1 MWNAKGAEVMK
12 SLHKVLDI
20 LDYIALSGRAGI
32 REISDHT
39 GFPPPTAHRIVST
52 LVGRH
57 YLEQDPA
64 TKGYALSLKFLEL
77 GSLVQHR
84 FDLVRIAKPHLE
96 LIVAETK
103 ESASLIVR
111 DGDDAVYLDHVQDQH
126 MLQLFTQVGA
136 RVPLYSTGGGKVLL
150 GGMTDA
156 EIGSYVKRTNRI
168 RHTDRTIVEAE
179 ALKTELAA
187 VRRLGY
193 AVDDEEMEE
202 GIRCVAVPVYRH
214 DGTVAAALSL
224 SGAAIRIRRERM
236 EELARIVLYR
246 ALSVSRALGFKPGK

>member
-1 MWNAKGAEVMK
+1 MK

-126 MLQLFTQVGA
+126 MLQLFTRVGA